1 LEKEKEEET
10 DLVID
15 QGDQEAILWALNAT
29 SAIKRAIGHLNAL
42 LTSQTAKAAGEE
54 LTNLGV
60 LQI

>member
-1 LEKEKEEET
+1 
-10 DLVID
+10 VID